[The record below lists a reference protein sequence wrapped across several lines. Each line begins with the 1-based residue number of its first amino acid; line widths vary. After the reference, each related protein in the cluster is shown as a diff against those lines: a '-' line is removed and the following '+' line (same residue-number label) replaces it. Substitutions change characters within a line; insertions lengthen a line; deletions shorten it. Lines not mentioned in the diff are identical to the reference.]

1 MGTVQELLIKT
12 RSFLVLEQPKTCRA
26 YTSFSLIYGI
36 MIEDILGVE
45 SHTPLG
51 FCTPL
56 KGKRLDCMIKLIAT
70 DMDGTFLR
78 PDGTY
83 DKERFERLLK
93 ALTKAEYLFVAA
105 SGRSLLTLKELF
117 QDVQDQIAFIAE
129 NGCIVEDQGTVLF
142 EAEMLPEDYQLII
155 SELENHPDC
164 QGYLLSGEKGAYAP
178 LGSTAEYLKN
188 SRRFYANVQTI
199 DTHTVTDKI
208 LKITTQ
214 FQHDK
219 VHDFTEM
226 LNAKHDKFQAVVT
239 GFDGIDVIPKAYD
252 KSTGLAVLCDK
263 LGLGKEDVYAFG
275 DNYNDLEMLAFAG
288 TALVTENGVA
298 KAKALA
304 TEVIGANST
313 DAVLDYLEGL
323 VAHVND

>member
-1 MGTVQELLIKT
+1 MT
-12 RSFLVLEQPKTCRA
+12 
-26 YTSFSLIYGI
+26 
-36 MIEDILGVE
+36 
-45 SHTPLG
+45 
-51 FCTPL
+51 
-56 KGKRLDCMIKLIAT
+56 KLIAS

-93 ALTKAEYLFVAA
+93 PLTKADYLFVAA

-117 QDVQDQIAFIAE
+117 QDTQDQMAFIAE
-129 NGCIVEDQGTVLF
+129 NGCIVEDQGTILF
-142 EAEMLPEDYQLII
+142 EAEMLPEDYQLIV
-155 SELENHPDC
+155 SELEHHPDC
-164 QGYLLSGEKGAYAP
+164 HGYLLSGEKGAYAP
-178 LGSTAEYLKN
+178 LGSTPEYLKN
-188 SRRFYANVQTI
+188 ARRFYANVQTV
-199 DTHTVTDKI
+199 DTNTVTDKI
-208 LKITTQ
+208 LKVTTQ
-214 FQHDK
+214 FQYDK
-219 VHDFTEM
+219 AHAFTEM

-239 GFDGIDVIPKAYD
+239 GFDGIDIIPKAYD

-288 TALVTENGVA
+288 TAIVTENGVA